1 MAISGEPPIRV
12 HEESFN
18 VLKGIQEDWARDIA
32 KEAAR
37 EVLGEYRSQQKRGR
51 SDQGRGSSELG
62 TILSE
67 ARERLHLTQDQV
79 ADATGLH
86 PTTIGKIE
94 TGDRGMSMT
103 TFAKLCGSYDIEFID
118 EVITYYAS
126 L

>member
-12 HEESFN
+12 LQDFN
-18 VLKGIQEDWARDIA
+18 VLKGVQEEWARDIA

-37 EVLGEYRSQQKRGR
+37 EVLGEYRSSQKRGR

-67 ARERLHLTQDQV
+67 ARERRNLTQDQV
-79 ADATGLH
+79 AEQSGLH
-86 PTTIGKIE
+86 PTTVGKIE

-103 TFAKLCGSYDIEFID
+103 TFAKLTGVYDYGFLE
-118 EVITYYAS
+118 EVIAYYAG